1 MRRSPHRLRQLAA
14 VVAAC
19 AVLGPVPAAPAAAAP
34 AGDWWYSALKIE
46 QNHAVATGDGVT
58 IALIDSQLHP
68 AAPELRGQDVQPVRS
83 YCAGVD
89 NVTASDGADH
99 ATAMAALMVGSGR
112 DGGIR
117 GVAPDATVRVY
128 TAVNGADTEK
138 ATCATTEDG
147 LDETRR
153 ADGEVVALAIRDALR
168 DGVDIIN
175 LSLRTQGLDL
185 ERAIYEALEQ
195 GVPVIAAVNRIR
207 DGDVYLPGDSAD
219 VGLPAAYAGVVAVTA
234 ADKNGD
240 VWSKANGNGVFVAA
254 PGVDVRSGAV
264 DTRGRWSSDVVES
277 GTSQATAIVSGM
289 LAVVKSEYPR
299 ATGAQLVQ
307 HLLRNTTSPLADYEP
322 LGGYGLASLT
332 RMLATDPT
340 RQPTHFPFRDLPP
353 TADATAN
360 ARLLDAPSGPP
371 RLPLAPDSPGPT
383 AVPSAAASPA
393 AGAQPARELPSASS
407 ALPLVLLGG
416 VGAAALAG
424 GLLLLLRRRRPAL
437 PPLLTEGS

>member
-1 MRRSPHRLRQLAA
+1 MTRLPHRPRRLAA
-14 VVAAC
+14 LAVAAC
-19 AVLGPVPAAPAAAAP
+19 AVLGSALAAPAAAAP
-34 AGDWWYSALKIE
+34 AGDWWYTALKVE
-46 QNHAVATGDGVT
+46 QNHAVATGEGVT
-58 IALIDSQLHP
+58 IALIDGQLHP
-68 AAPELRGQDVQPVRS
+68 AAPELQGQDVQPVRS
-83 YCAGVD
+83 YCTGVD

-117 GVAPDATVRVY
+117 GVAPGATVRVY
-128 TAVNGADTEK
+128 TAVDGADTEK
-138 ATCATTEDG
+138 STCATTDDG

-153 ADGEVVALAIRDALR
+153 ADGEVVALAVRDALR

-175 LSLRTQGLDL
+175 LSLRTHGLDL

-207 DGDVYLPGDSAD
+207 EDDVQFPGHIPS

-234 ADKNGD
+234 ADSSGD
-240 VWSKANGNGVFVAA
+240 VWSQANGHGVFVAA

-264 DTRGRWSSDVVES
+264 DSGGRWSSSVVES

-289 LAVVKSEYPR
+289 LAVVKSKYPR

-307 HLLRNTTSPLADYEP
+307 HLLRNTTSPLEDYEP
-322 LGGYGLASLT
+322 FGGFGLASLT
-332 RMLATDPT
+332 RMLAADPT

-353 TADATAN
+353 SADAAEN
-360 ARLLDAPSGPP
+360 IELLDAPSGPP
-371 RLPLAPDSPGPT
+371 RLPLSPGTPAPT
-383 AVPSAAASPA
+383 PLPSAPASAAAAPP
-393 AGAQPARELPSASS
+393 GDEEPSQRS

-416 VGAAALAG
+416 VAAAALAG